1 MKQEELGCSE
11 FFWFGFVIEIRI
23 PEVQERVADAV
34 NNIVK
39 HFYKPE
45 KEVSM
50 HNDIYFFFQLLN
62 QCIFLLCA
70 LPKETQL

>member
-1 MKQEELGCSE
+1 MECGIERVSVADHFVD
-11 FFWFGFVIEIRI
+11 FFFFLVSFAEIRI

-45 KEVSM
+45 KEVTPVTY
-50 HNDIYFFFQLLN
+50 NFFLSVF
-62 QCIFLLCA
+62 
-70 LPKETQL
+70 PPPYSVS

>member
-1 MKQEELGCSE
+1 MSE
-11 FFWFGFVIEIRI
+11 VVKVWIIFGFVCYVGIRI

-45 KEVSM
+45 KEVTI
-50 HNDIYFFFQLLN
+50 NY
-62 QCIFLLCA
+62 
-70 LPKETQL
+70 

>member
-1 MKQEELGCSE
+1 MVGH
-11 FFWFGFVIEIRI
+11 FVERLVSFVEIRI

-45 KEVSM
+45 KEVT
-50 HNDIYFFFQLLN
+50 ILV
-62 QCIFLLCA
+62 CIVCN
-70 LPKETQL
+70 

>member
-1 MKQEELGCSE
+1 MGLVA
-11 FFWFGFVIEIRI
+11 FVEIRI

-45 KEVSM
+45 KEVSVHGGM
-50 HNDIYFFFQLLN
+50 YIFSFYFCL
-62 QCIFLLCA
+62 IGA
-70 LPKETQL
+70 S

>member
-1 MKQEELGCSE
+1 MGLVSS
-11 FFWFGFVIEIRI
+11 VEIRI

-50 HNDIYFFFQLLN
+50 YGGVNNFSF
-62 QCIFLLCA
+62 
-70 LPKETQL
+70 

>member
-1 MKQEELGCSE
+1 MGLVA
-11 FFWFGFVIEIRI
+11 FVEIRI

-45 KEVSM
+45 KEVSVHGGM
-50 HNDIYFFFQLLN
+50 Y
-62 QCIFLLCA
+62 IFLFLFNRCI
-70 LPKETQL
+70 LIICVQPQPKGTQL

>member
-1 MKQEELGCSE
+1 MKRT
-11 FFWFGFVIEIRI
+11 FVSLTYAFVSFPEIRI

-45 KEVSM
+45 KEVRST
-50 HNDIYFFFQLLN
+50 YL
-62 QCIFLLCA
+62 FLIQSFGWNYS
-70 LPKETQL
+70 KG

>member
-1 MKQEELGCSE
+1 MKRS
-11 FFWFGFVIEIRI
+11 FVSLTYAFVSFLEIRI

-45 KEVSM
+45 KEVRSTYLIQSFGW
-50 HNDIYFFFQLLN
+50 NYS
-62 QCIFLLCA
+62 
-70 LPKETQL
+70 KG